1 MTVMTVR
8 MFSNMK
14 VDFLAKWLLS
24 VLDSS
29 QVLLMMQTLL
39 SMILPNE
46 PIMLLES
53 SLSIGWDD
61 NYDDETL
68 SHSIIVLRFYRFY
81 RQLWVLDYRVMS
93 WTVIWCC
100 IIIMIVVSSY
110 LCIFLKNHSGM
121 NERRGIILSLSS
133 SWWLSIS
140 WLTMDSLVSMLPRS
154 FQNECNS
161 L

>member
-100 IIIMIVVSSY
+100 IMIMIV
-110 LCIFLKNHSGM
+110 
-121 NERRGIILSLSS
+121 LSLHFLEESFRDE
-133 SWWLSIS
+133 WTPWDHIIFIVIVMTVHLLIDDGLFGLDAPTIIS
-140 WLTMDSLVSMLPRS
+140 EWM
-154 FQNECNS
+154 Q
-161 L
+161 